1 MRKEIDELKN
11 AMKEKTNKNLD
22 RKVERT
28 DSLFTSKVLECPL
41 LLNFCLPQLELFIG
55 LRDPLDY
62 ITTFK
67 MTLSLQQTPD
77 EILCKSFLTILKDLQ
92 EYGLASS
99 LDRPLT
105 TSSNLA
111 TSSYVT
117 SSVVND
123 RRG

>member
-22 RKVERT
+22 RRVERT

-77 EILCKSFLTILKDLQ
+77 EILCKSFLTTLKDLQ

>member
-22 RKVERT
+22 RRVERT

-41 LLNFCLPQLELFIG
+41 LLNFCLPQLKLFIG

>member
-1 MRKEIDELKN
+1 MDELKN
-11 AMKEKTNKNLD
+11 TMKEKTNKNLD
-22 RKVERT
+22 RRVERT

-41 LLNFCLPQLELFIG
+41 LLKFCLPQLELFIG

-77 EILCKSFLTILKDLQ
+77 EILCKSFLTTLKDLQ

>member
-1 MRKEIDELKN
+1 MRKEMDELKN
-11 AMKEKTNKNLD
+11 AMKEKTNKNLN
-22 RKVERT
+22 RRVERT

-41 LLNFCLPQLELFIG
+41 LLKFCLPQLELFIG

>member
-1 MRKEIDELKN
+1 MRKEMDELKN

-22 RKVERT
+22 RRVERT

-41 LLNFCLPQLELFIG
+41 LLKFCLPQLELFIG

>member
-22 RKVERT
+22 RRVERT

-99 LDRPLT
+99 LDHPLT

>member
-22 RKVERT
+22 RRVERT

-67 MTLSLQQTPD
+67 MTLSLQQTPN
-77 EILCKSFLTILKDLQ
+77 EILCKSFLTTLKDLQ

>member
-1 MRKEIDELKN
+1 MRKEMDELKN

-22 RKVERT
+22 RRVERT

>member
-22 RKVERT
+22 RRVERT

-41 LLNFCLPQLELFIG
+41 LLKFCLPQLELFIG

>member
-1 MRKEIDELKN
+1 MRKEMDELKN

-22 RKVERT
+22 RRVERT

-41 LLNFCLPQLELFIG
+41 LLKFCLPQLELFIG

-77 EILCKSFLTILKDLQ
+77 EILCKSFLTTLKDLQ